1 MLIDA
6 HCHLDSFKKIEL
18 DGSVLPITCGYSHSS
33 NIKNKEIGEEY
44 KVPYVLGI
52 APQTAIREDLNK
64 LEEWCSFI
72 RDSERVGVGETGLD
86 FHWGKTPE
94 DRKKQY
100 LVFRRMLGL
109 AEELGLPIVIHA
121 RDAIKEVLDELETFG
136 VKRFMMHF
144 FSGDI
149 KEAGRAVEAGG
160 IISIAPLHSKKRK
173 IVIRETEIE
182 RLVVETDAPYVVPS
196 FKDVIKAV
204 EYIAEV
210 KGMEFEEVGEKTAKN
225 AVEFFNLS
233 FE

>member
-18 DGSVLPITCGYSHSS
+18 NGFVLPVTCGYSHFS
-33 NIKNKEIGEEY
+33 NIRNKEIGEEY
-44 KVPYVLGI
+44 TVPYVLGI

-72 RDSERVGVGETGLD
+72 IDSERVGIGETGLD
-86 FHWGKTPE
+86 FHWGKTSE
-94 DRKKQY
+94 DREKQY
-100 LVFRRMLGL
+100 LVFRRMLEL
-109 AEELGLPIVIHA
+109 AEETRLPVVIHA

-144 FSGDI
+144 FSGDTE
-149 KEAGRAVEAGG
+149 EAERAVGLGG
-160 IISIAPLHSKKRK
+160 IISIVPLHSKKRK
-173 IVIRETEIE
+173 IVIQKTGIE
-182 RLVVETDAPYVVPS
+182 NLVVETDSPYVVPS

-210 KGMEFEEVGEKTAKN
+210 KEMEFKEVGAKTAKN
-225 AVEFFNLS
+225 AVEFFNLAV
-233 FE
+233 E